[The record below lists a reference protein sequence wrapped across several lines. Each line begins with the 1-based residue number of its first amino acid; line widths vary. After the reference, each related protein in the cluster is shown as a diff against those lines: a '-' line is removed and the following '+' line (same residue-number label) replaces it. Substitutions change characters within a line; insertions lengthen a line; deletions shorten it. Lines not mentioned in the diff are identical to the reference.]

1 MSKVDRP
8 LDFVAIPLRL
18 RAELWRHSTSD
29 VGKALRLAMF
39 CAEQLNGGVIK
50 NARKWT
56 AAEWRS
62 YVNFSKPLETTRE
75 GLFSFVEKDLVVHI
89 YDKDY
94 EKRVLSKR
102 CKNSDNAR
110 SRWENDAIAFPKDN
124 STEFKGSKDVVVVAS
139 AESRAGDHPFD
150 LDELL
155 NFLKGHFHDTSG
167 EQLEAC
173 ANDFMRAGEESG
185 WTDASGSPIRSW
197 KAAAMGYASKHIQ
210 RHQRP
215 SRRRSERGER
225 GDGESLDPERE
236 QARKEIEGLW

>member
-39 CAEQLNGGVIK
+39 CAEQLNGGVVK

-62 YVNFSKPLETTRE
+62 YVNFSKPLEKTSE
-75 GLFSFVEKDLVVHI
+75 GLFTFVEDDLVVNI
-89 YDKDY
+89 YNSDY

-102 CKNSDNAR
+102 KTNSNNIKN
-110 SRWENDAIAFPKDN
+110 RWEKDTSVFPKDN
-124 STEFKGSKDVVVVAS
+124 STEFKGSKDVVVVDS
-139 AESRAGDHPFD
+139 AESRAGDHPLDF
-150 LDELL
+150 DELL

-185 WTDASGSPIRSW
+185 WTDSAGTPIRSW
-197 KAAAMGYASKHIQ
+197 KAAAVGYASKHIQ
-210 RHQRP
+210 RNQRP

-225 GDGESLDPERE
+225 GERESLDPERE